1 MPQIGWLE
9 IIAIVIIAIL
19 VLGPKEFPIALK
31 KIGSY
36 FGKLKNTLSSFQR
49 EVNSVSEN
57 IDIEKDLI
65 NHKKDRTINVGENIV
80 LIFEDSKTIKYQV
93 QEMLR
98 IEKIFNKKEIQEEI
112 DAYNP
117 LIPDG
122 TNLKATMLIMYP
134 DVQVRKEML
143 FKLHDIEN
151 NIWITV
157 GDNKITALADE
168 DLERSTDDKTS
179 AVHFLRFQFGQTEIT
194 EFLSGAEV
202 KVGVTHPEY
211 QEIINIEGSVRK
223 SLEQDF
229 KSS

>member
-1 MPQIGWLE
+1 ML
-9 IIAIVIIAIL
+9 VKIL
-19 VLGPKEFPIALK
+19 CSYLK
-31 KIGSY
+31 TL
-36 FGKLKNTLSSFQR
+36 KLSN
-49 EVNSVSEN
+49 
-57 IDIEKDLI
+57 
-65 NHKKDRTINVGENIV
+65 
-80 LIFEDSKTIKYQV
+80 IKYKKCL
-93 QEMLR
+93 ELR
-98 IEKIFNKKEIQEEI
+98 KYLTKEIQEEI

-168 DLERSTDDKTS
+168 DLERSTDENICSSLFTFS
-179 AVHFLRFQFGQTEIT
+179 IWTNEIT

-202 KVGVTHPEY
+202 KVRVTHPEY

-223 SLEQDF
+223 VLNKTLNQAKTIYF
-229 KSS
+229 